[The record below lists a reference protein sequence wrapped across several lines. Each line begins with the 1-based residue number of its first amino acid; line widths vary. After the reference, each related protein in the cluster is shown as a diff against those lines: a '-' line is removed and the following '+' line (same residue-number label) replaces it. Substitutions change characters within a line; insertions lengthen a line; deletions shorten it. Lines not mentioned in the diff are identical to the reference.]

1 MKISSRTLL
10 AAALLVALPTS
21 GALACTVANWNG
33 TNTATTAA
41 NAGGPADGI
50 ARYSGV
56 CALSVDSGKYVTDNT
71 PGAEGIYRARF
82 YVLTANTGGTVTIF
96 KAGSDDNAGGTS
108 AIEVDFTGSS
118 FAFRQNG
125 ASAGSV
131 SGIQANKWYSIEMF
145 YKAGNT
151 FTASVWGA
159 GGTSEVGNVNVT
171 SAVGSATV
179 GSARMGAISGSTGT
193 AKLGFDAFESTRSET
208 TAIGRLCRGDV
219 NGDNKRNILDITSIV
234 SNINGVTVVGGQPDA
249 SEDGVVSVLDV
260 TTIVQ
265 WMNSSQGDC
274 PV

>member
-33 TNTATTAA
+33 ANTATTAA

-71 PGAEGIYRARF
+71 PGTEGIYRARF
-82 YVLTANTGGTVTIF
+82 YVLTKATGGTVTIF
-96 KAGSDDNAGGTS
+96 KAGSDDNAGGTA
-108 AIEVDFTGSS
+108 AIEVDFTGST

-145 YKAGNT
+145 YKAGNA

-208 TAIGRLCRGDV
+208 TAIGRLCRGDATGEG
-219 NGDNKRNILDITSIV
+219 NLNIADRMA
-234 SNINGVTVVGGQPDA
+234 INQELAGISYQSGQPDCT
-249 SEDGVVSVLDV
+249 EDGTLNIADRLCLNQRLLAAD
-260 TTIVQ
+260 T
-265 WMNSSQGDC
+265 C
-274 PV
+274 P